1 MARKANSSKPPGPKT
16 GFRPSFERAKPPTK
30 PPKAAAA
37 ADPGTSA
44 QQGMLQL
51 TFARHAHGYGF
62 LAAIAFFFNG
72 VLLVTFAGRPLPITG
87 LRLDY
92 VLWLLPAVAGA
103 LTSWDAVRLKRE
115 PYRRHYVSRHFATSA
130 AHGPVLRRRDRD
142 HRGDAGKPASL
153 GHPADLPDLR
163 RGSAPDDHLDGAHV
177 AGTRRAEARQPR
189 GRVDHAR
196 PDGLPHPVLGQLH
209 SRNGERP
216 GVVHHHLPDRR
227 PHDGDRG
234 IPPAHHRVVDL

>member
-16 GFRPSFERAKPPTK
+16 GFRPSFERSK

-37 ADPGTSA
+37 AHPGPSA

-92 VLWLLPAVAGA
+92 LLWLLPAVAGA
-103 LTSWDAVRLKRE
+103 LASWDAVRLKRE
-115 PYRRHYVSRHFATSA
+115 PYRRHYLSGHFATSA
-130 AHGPVLRRRDRD
+130 AGMALFFVVALAIILRQSLPSFV
-142 HRGDAGKPASL
+142 APWIFPA
-153 GHPADLPDLR
+153 A
-163 RGSAPDDHLDGAHV
+163 V
-177 AGTRRAEARQPR
+177 T
-189 GRVDHAR
+189 
-196 PDGLPHPVLGQLH
+196 GLPLTIISIGLTWQGLGIRKL
-209 SRNGERP
+209 G
-216 GVVHHHLPDRR
+216 
-227 PHDGDRG
+227 
-234 IPPAHHRVVDL
+234 